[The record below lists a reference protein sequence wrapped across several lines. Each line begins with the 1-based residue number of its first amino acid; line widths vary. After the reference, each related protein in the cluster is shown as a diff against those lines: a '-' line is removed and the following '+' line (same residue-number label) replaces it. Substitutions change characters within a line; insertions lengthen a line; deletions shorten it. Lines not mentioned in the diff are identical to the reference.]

1 MSIHVRL
8 TLLPGLVLAAL
19 ALGAL
24 PNTSEAQFGKRLKDA
39 VKRTAEDKA
48 IQKATDEESKAID
61 DALEGGGGAKANGP
75 PQRRRRRRRPRAHP
89 RQPLPPK
96 QPAKALT

>member
-8 TLLPGLVLAAL
+8 TLLPGLAVAAL

-24 PNTSEAQFGKRLKDA
+24 PSTSEAQFGKRLKDA

-48 IQKATDEESKAID
+48 IQKTTE
-61 DALEGGGGAKANGP
+61 NGK
-75 PQRRRRRRRPRAHP
+75 QSDRRRHRGRPRHPRRRARAP
-89 RQPLPPK
+89 S
-96 QPAKALT
+96 

>member
-1 MSIHVRL
+1 MSIRLRL

-24 PNTSEAQFGKRLKDA
+24 PSTSEAQFGKRLKDA

-48 IQKATDEESKAID
+48 IQKATPEESRAID
-61 DALEGGGGAKANGP
+61 GARLEAKGLGQTKPVGSNDSAEGWQQN
-75 PQRRRRRRRPRAHP
+75 RWVELVKR
-89 RQPLPPK
+89 
-96 QPAKALT
+96 